1 MRPSGGQSRH
11 PHFSARRR
19 RVASLVGIMAV
30 ASAGLAFPLSDYL
43 AAVAPAASAST
54 TQLTTPAIGVC
65 GVANPLGGAPGSF
78 ETPATYTEATPS
90 VSPTALY
97 TASGSSGQVNGFYFD
112 SSNDELY
119 TKTTSSIVVTNS
131 SGTVL
136 DTLALPATDL
146 SGHSLG
152 VGNVDNAMLVDPNGN
167 IYFFMQGG
175 PGFELVQLSSS
186 GVQQWD
192 YPISD
197 SDPQALFAWHDTSG
211 SWAAAMVTST
221 ATDLLTPSGTLAS
234 GTVPSLGT
242 SGALWVSPTASG
254 GLIYDAA
261 GLYIHVLG
269 PTGAPIA
276 ASASGVPVFGGA
288 SASASSGAPGS
299 PFTFQQVGGVVEV
312 GSTIYVADSGRGIDQ
327 FSSTGIYEGTAP
339 QSDIG
344 GLAWWSQLYYDPHDQ
359 SLVYGTSST
368 GVASLSLSSIQVLVS
383 APASPTM
390 NGFGDTLGIGAGLT
404 TGVTAGYFAPGVAP
418 AVTASFDPWW
428 QSYPDPLDLSYSVA
442 STTEV
447 AAHDPP
453 SPTVVPLSWS
463 GVASGS
469 PLSFPLVVQSAPG
482 VYLVNADLIDQST
495 GVTIGSSCLSYSV
508 GIPGDTLNFSG
519 LSTDG
524 NTRDVQLAAEL
535 GTGDFR
541 EQLSMSSLLPNCAA
555 SPSATTCGP
564 SVLASSNPA
573 WSSYDPS
580 TGQAAAMAKS
590 LGSQF
595 EVQFAISDTT
605 DQVLMQ
611 DGYWQEDVQAIME
624 HFAQTAPDLSYVEP
638 FNEPNNSFLNPST
651 YVSQCLKPFYEAV
664 QAANAA
670 DGTNVQVIGGTVVG
684 MDVGG
689 WWTQLANDGAFA
701 YMDIAGIHPYPGY
714 DRSFEEQGSPAAIAQ
729 LRTLMASHG
738 ASSMP
743 IWVTE
748 QGWWSYGEGT
758 FVDIGNW
765 APREWMWLRSLG
777 VTSWNY
783 FNIENN
789 YESFE
794 LIQTD
799 NGDTV
804 VDPGAIGLMT
814 VSNVLKTR
822 PFIRQVSLGI
832 PHAYGMLFGPPAN
845 GSATNDILAVWTD
858 DLSVAGEVSLTGGSG
873 SVTIP
878 TTGSL
883 GQPGSLTVSPS
894 TPAPLELSGAP
905 TYLSVP
911 AGDTLSV
918 GPAESF
924 GTNFALASSGAT
936 ASASSSQGG
945 ANAPSAVIQGT
956 ANAENNGGLGST
968 PAWVSNQG
976 DTSPWVEVNFPSPET
991 IDRVLVSTSSLG
1003 STVPGLRDYTVE
1015 LDEGGSWTTAATV
1028 TNEFFSRMKLV
1039 SFPPATNVTAV
1050 KIVPTAYDYNDNVGG
1065 LPPIY
1070 WGPTGPNYAVVYS
1083 VEAYG
1088 AGSGGRIG

>member
-1 MRPSGGQSRH
+1 M
-11 PHFSARRR
+11 
-19 RVASLVGIMAV
+19 
-30 ASAGLAFPLSDYL
+30 
-43 AAVAPAASAST
+43 

-65 GVANPLGGAPGSF
+65 GVANPLGGPAGSF
-78 ETPATYTEATPS
+78 ETPAAYTGAAPS
-90 VSPTALY
+90 VTPTTLY
-97 TASGSSGQVNGFYFD
+97 ASSSSSGPANGFYFD
-112 SSNDELY
+112 AGNGDLY
-119 TKTTSSIVVTNS
+119 LRTSSSIVVTSS
-131 SGTVL
+131 SGAVL
-136 DTLALPATDL
+136 DTFAIPTTDL
-146 SGHSLG
+146 AGQAMSA
-152 VGNVDNAMLVDPNGN
+152 GNTGAELVVDPSGN
-167 IYFFMQGG
+167 IYFFTQVNYWYD
-175 PGFELVQLSSS
+175 LVQLNAS
-186 GVQQWD
+186 GTQVWD
-192 YPISD
+192 YTVAGVA
-197 SDPQALFAWHDTSG
+197 QGLFGWHDASG
-211 SWAAAMVTST
+211 SWAIGVIQSR
-221 ATDLLTPSGTLAS
+221 
-234 GTVPSLGT
+234 GTVLVDP
-242 SGALWVSPTASG
+242 SGALVSGATPTFSTPNGKLVSPTVSG
-254 GLIYDAA
+254 GLIYDDAST
-261 GLYIHVLG
+261 YIHVLDASG
-269 PTGAPIA
+269 SPIT
-276 ASASGVPVFGGA
+276 ASSAGVPVFGGVNQ
-288 SASASSGAPGS
+288 SGVSNNPGA
-299 PFTFQQVGGVVEV
+299 PFTFPQAGGVVEV
-312 GSTIYVADSGRGIDQ
+312 GSTIYIADGGRGIDL
-327 FSSTGIYEGTAP
+327 FSPTGIYEGTAP
-339 QSDIG
+339 SSD
-344 GLAWWSQLYYDPHDQ
+344 LDNVWSASMLSYDASNQTLLYQD
-359 SLVYGTSST
+359 SN
-368 GVASLSLSSIQVLVS
+368 GVASISLTDVQALVS
-383 APASPTM
+383 APAPPTE
-390 NGFGDTLGIGAGLT
+390 NSFSDALGIGAGLT
-404 TGVTAGYFAPGVAP
+404 TGVTAGYFAPGVTP
-418 AVTASFDPWW
+418 AVNASFDPWW
-428 QSYPDPLDLSYSVA
+428 QSYPDPLELSYSVA
-442 STTEV
+442 STVQV
-447 AAHDPP
+447 AAHAPP

-469 PLSFPLVVQSAPG
+469 PLSFPLAIQSAPG

-495 GVTIGSSCLSYSV
+495 GVTIGSTCLSYSV

-519 LSTDG
+519 LSTDA
-524 NTRDVQLAAEL
+524 NTRGVQLAAEL
-535 GTGDFR
+535 GTGDYR
-541 EQLSMSSLLPNCAA
+541 TGISMSSLLPNCAA

-564 SVLASSNPA
+564 SVLTSSNPA

-595 EVQFAISDTT
+595 EVQFGVSDPT
-605 DQVLMQ
+605 DQALMQ

-651 YVSQCLKPFYEAV
+651 YVSECLKPFYEAV

-670 DGTNVQVIGGTVVG
+670 DGTNVQVIGGTVVS

-689 WWTQLANDGAFA
+689 WWTQLANDGAFS
-701 YMDIAGIHPYPGY
+701 YMNIAGIHPYPGY
-714 DRSFEEQGSPAAIAQ
+714 DRSFEEEGTPAAIAQ
-729 LRTLMASHG
+729 LRTLMTSHG

-748 QGWWSYGEGT
+748 QGWWSFGEET

-783 FNIENN
+783 FITEGN
-789 YESFE
+789 YQSFE
-794 LIQTD
+794 LIQTA
-799 NGDTV
+799 NGDAV

-822 PFIRQVSLGI
+822 PFLRQVSLGI

-845 GSATNDILAVWTD
+845 GSATNDVLAVWTD
-858 DLSVAGEVSLTGGSG
+858 DLSVAGEVSLSGGSG

-924 GTNFALASSGAT
+924 GTNFALASTGAT

-945 ANAPSAVIQGT
+945 ANAASAVIQGS
-956 ANAENNGGLGST
+956 ANAQNAQGLGGT
-968 PAWVSNQG
+968 PAWAATQG
-976 DTSPWVEVNFPSPET
+976 DSSPWIAVHFPSPET

-1003 STVPGLRDYTVE
+1003 SVLPGLRDYTVE

-1039 SFPPATNVTAV
+1039 SFPTATNVTAV
-1050 KIVPTAYDYNDNVGG
+1050 EIVPTALDYNDNVGG
-1065 LPPIY
+1065 LPPPY
-1070 WGPTGPNYAVVYS
+1070 WPQSFPNYPVVYS

-1088 AGSGGRIG
+1088 PASGSVPATTTTVPATTTTST

>member
-1 MRPSGGQSRH
+1 VRRLLLLTGASVLLGAALVAAYVATLTSGRPPLHLRGTLPRPS
-11 PHFSARRR
+11 RRSHLER
-19 RVASLVGIMAV
+19 
-30 ASAGLAFPLSDYL
+30 
-43 AAVAPAASAST
+43 
-54 TQLTTPAIGVC
+54 LTTPAIGVC

-78 ETPATYTEATPS
+78 ETPATYTEATPT
-90 VSPTALY
+90 VSPTTLY
-97 TASGSSGQVNGFYFD
+97 SDSSSSGQVNGFYFD
-112 SSNDELY
+112 STNDEVY
-119 TKTTSSIVVTNS
+119 TKTSSSIVVS
-131 SGTVL
+131 SISGTVL
-136 DTLALPATDL
+136 NTFPLPAADL
-146 SGHSLG
+146 SGHALEVS
-152 VGNVDNAMLVDPNGN
+152 NVNNALLVDQSGN
-167 IYFFMQGG
+167 IYFFMLGG
-175 PGFELVQLSSS
+175 PGTELVQLSSS
-186 GVQQWD
+186 GAQQWD
-192 YPISD
+192 YGFSAGV
-197 SDPQALFAWHDTSG
+197 SALFAWH
-211 SWAAAMVTST
+211 
-221 ATDLLTPSGTLAS
+221 
-234 GTVPSLGT
+234 GT
-242 SGALWVSPTASG
+242 SGAFAAAVVTGTTTDLVSSSGALVSASAPSLATSGVKMVNPTPSG
-254 GLIYDAA
+254 GLIYDDQD
-261 GLYIHVLG
+261 GYGQGTYIHVLDAA
-269 PTGAPIA
+269 GAPIT
-276 ASASGVPVFGGA
+276 ASASGVPVFGA
-288 SASASSGAPGS
+288 VSQSGVSNNPGG
-299 PFTFQQVGGVVEV
+299 PFAFGQAGGVVEV
-312 GSTIYVADSGRGIDQ
+312 GSTIYVADSVHGIDM
-327 FSSTGIYEGTAP
+327 FTPTGIYEGTAP
-339 QSDIG
+339 ASDIG
-344 GLAWWSQLYYDPHDQ
+344 GLPSSSPLFYDSSDQ
-359 SLVYGTSST
+359 ALVFESSSGIASISLADVQ
-368 GVASLSLSSIQVLVS
+368 ALVS

-390 NGFGDTLGIGAGLT
+390 NGFGDALGIGAGLT
-404 TGVTAGYFAPGVAP
+404 TGVTAGYFAPGVTP

-428 QSYPDPLDLSYSVA
+428 QSYPDPLELSYSVA

-453 SPTVVPLSWS
+453 SPTVVSLSWS

-524 NTRDVQLAAEL
+524 NTRNVQLAAEL
-535 GTGDFR
+535 GTGDYR
-541 EQLSMSSLLPNCAA
+541 EQLSMSSLLPNCAS
-555 SPSATTCGP
+555 SPSESTCGP

-689 WWTQLANDGAFA
+689 WWTQLANDGAFT
-701 YMDIAGIHPYPGY
+701 YMNIAGIHPYPGY

-789 YESFE
+789 YQSFE
-794 LIQTD
+794 LIQSA

-822 PFIRQVSLGI
+822 PFLRQVSLGI

-858 DLSVAGEVSLTGGSG
+858 DLSVAGEVSLAGGSG

-976 DTSPWVEVNFPSPET
+976 DTSPWVEVSFPSPET

-1015 LDEGGSWTTAATV
+1015 LDEGGSWTTAASV

-1088 AGSGGRIG
+1088 AGSGGR